1 LLDGVSRVLPRTL
14 GVTFARRSLLRH
26 PARTSRAVLAVSG
39 TVTLVA
45 TFSVGIASFGK
56 AVQEHYDGSA
66 LQGPATGV
74 LSSVVSVVFVL
85 TGFLALTAAIA
96 LANAVSFSARRRRRD
111 IALLRILGQSE
122 RDSRAGIFAQSLL
135 LSLTAAVLGLG
146 LGTVYGAQ
154 SIFGTEVPG
163 HVVTPVL
170 PWPLLAGTAAA
181 TGLLTLA
188 ASLAPIRAS
197 LRQPPIRAFLAP

>member
-1 LLDGVSRVLPRTL
+1 M
-14 GVTFARRSLLRH
+14 
-26 PARTSRAVLAVSG
+26 
-39 TVTLVA
+39 
-45 TFSVGIASFGK
+45 
-56 AVQEHYDGSA
+56 
-66 LQGPATGV
+66 
-74 LSSVVSVVFVL
+74 
-85 TGFLALTAAIA
+85 
-96 LANAVSFSARRRRRD
+96 
-111 IALLRILGQSE
+111 
-122 RDSRAGIFAQSLL
+122 
-135 LSLTAAVLGLG
+135 LGLG
-146 LGTVYGAQ
+146 LGTVYGWIGAQ